1 MTRRILAPVIG
12 IVSLLLLWEGLVR
25 IGDVRPFVLRAPS
38 RIVRH
43 LWEFRGDFA
52 AAAWVTLQHAVIGSA
67 IGLGVALLLGA
78 LMAASSFV
86 EQATGP
92 VLTLLQVTPFVAY
105 IASVVL
111 WLGSGTA
118 PALFVVALVC
128 VPGFAFATND
138 GMRSADPDTRELL
151 ASVDASWWEVLW
163 RLRLPSALPMP
174 TQSLRQVSVSRP
186 PVDRSC

>member
-118 PALFVVALVC
+118 PALFVVALVLVWKLKGKFVMIGAMRDVAMHLAPEASRLSDSALAIMAAAQPA
-128 VPGFAFATND
+128 VPGGA
-138 GMRSADPDTRELL
+138 GRGGHRHRS
-151 ASVDASWWEVLW
+151 
-163 RLRLPSALPMP
+163 
-174 TQSLRQVSVSRP
+174 
-186 PVDRSC
+186 